1 MAQNSSVKKM
11 ISTGGFIA
19 LTGSMVATVYGY
31 PAFASSGFAL
41 VFYLLL
47 AGIFFFLPTALISAE
62 MATGEGW
69 QLGGV
74 YKWVGTAFGSRWG
87 FAAIFFQW
95 FQITIGFVTMLYFIV
110 GALSYLFDTP
120 IINENQLYKF
130 LCVMIIF
137 WIVTYLNLRGAGFI
151 SKLTSISFSA
161 GVILPAL
168 LLIVMAIIYT
178 AQGNKIAVTMDWGTF
193 IPDFTK
199 IKTIVILV
207 AFMLS
212 YLGIEAS
219 AVHVN
224 ELDNAKKNY
233 PIAIMILA
241 FGAIV
246 MNIFGALSVGFVVPV
261 DKIQL
266 NAGIMQAFEHYL
278 TMYHV
283 KWLIPV
289 SAFLLALGAFGEVAA
304 WVSGPIKGLQA
315 TAMDGLLPERF
326 KKVNKNGVSVS
337 LIILQGVVVSIWA
350 ALLTFGGTGGN
361 LSFLLAM
368 ALTVVSYLTMYILLY
383 FAYYRLKSKHGDVPR
398 AYVVPGGNFGRFII
412 PFLGLLM
419 SVGAFIIAFFPPSSI
434 ADADVKSYEM
444 ILIIGF
450 VVIFFLPHIIYHF
463 RPIKK
468 QKAN

>member
-1 MAQNSSVKKM
+1 MTQHTTTKKM
-11 ISTGGFIA
+11 ITTGGFIA
-19 LTGSMVATVYGY
+19 LSGSMVATVYGY

-47 AGIFFFLPTALISAE
+47 AGVFFFLPTALISAE
-62 MATGEGW
+62 MATGDGW
-69 QLGGV
+69 QEGGV
-74 YKWVGTAFGSRWG
+74 YKWVGTAFGPRWG

-95 FQITIGFVTMLYFIV
+95 FQITIGFITMLYFII
-110 GALSYLFDTP
+110 GSLSYMIDMP
-120 IINENQLYKF
+120 ILNTDPLYKF
-130 LCVMIIF
+130 LGVLLMF
-137 WIVTYLNLRGAGFI
+137 WIITYLNLKGAGFVT
-151 SKLTSISFSA
+151 KLTKISFTA
-161 GVILPAL
+161 GIILPAL

-178 AQGNKIAVTMDWGTF
+178 IEGNKIEVAMNWDTF

-224 ELDNAKKNY
+224 ELENAKKNY

-246 MNIFGALSVGFVVPV
+246 MNIFGALSVGFVVPM
-261 DKIQL
+261 DKIEL
-266 NAGIMQAFEHYL
+266 NVGIMQAFEHYL
-278 TMYHV
+278 TLYHI
-283 KWLIPV
+283 KWLLPIT
-289 SAFLLALGAFGEVAA
+289 AFLLALGAFGEVAA
-304 WVSGPIKGLQA
+304 WVSGPIKGLQK
-315 TAMDGLLPERF
+315 TAEDGLLPTRF
-326 KKVNKNGVSVS
+326 KKLNKNGISVS
-337 LIILQGVVVSIWA
+337 LVIAQGIIVSIWA

-368 ALTVVSYLTMYILLY
+368 ALTVVSYLAMYILLY

-398 AYVVPGGNFGRFII
+398 AYVVPGGSFGRFII
-412 PFLGLLM
+412 PFLGLIM
-419 SVGAFIIAFFPPSSI
+419 SIGAFIIAFFPPSTIS
-434 ADADVKSYEM
+434 DADIKSYEM

-450 VVIFFLPHIIYHF
+450 IVIFFLPHIIYHF
-463 RPIKK
+463 RPNKK
-468 QKAN
+468 TAK

>member
-1 MAQNSSVKKM
+1 MTQNSTAKKM
-11 ISTGGFIA
+11 ITTGGFIA

-69 QLGGV
+69 QRGGV
-74 YKWVGTAFGSRWG
+74 YKWAGTAFGPRWG

-120 IINENQLYKF
+120 IINTSQLYKF
-130 LCVMIIF
+130 IIIMALF
-137 WIVTYLNLRGAGFI
+137 WIVTWLNLKGAGFI
-151 SKLTSISFSA
+151 SKLTSYSFSA
-161 GVILPAL
+161 GVILPAA

-178 AQGNKIAVTMDWGTF
+178 AEGNKIAVTMDWGTF
-193 IPDFTK
+193 FPDFTK
-199 IKTIVILV
+199 IKTLVILV

-233 PIAIMILA
+233 PIAVMILA

-246 MNIFGALSVGFVVPV
+246 LNIFGSLSVGFVVPV
-261 DKIQL
+261 DKIEL

-278 TMYHV
+278 NLYHIS
-283 KWLIPV
+283 WLIPI

-315 TAMDGLLPERF
+315 TAMDGLLPTRF

-337 LIILQGVVVSIWA
+337 LVVVQGIIVSIWA

-383 FAYYRLKSKHGDVPR
+383 FTYFKLKSKHGEVPR

-412 PFLGLLM
+412 PLLGLLM
-419 SVGAFIIAFFPPSSI
+419 SVGAFIIAFFPPASI
-434 ADADVKSYEM
+434 KATEVRTYET

-463 RPIKK
+463 RPNKK
-468 QKAN
+468 QE

>member
-1 MAQNSSVKKM
+1 MVQNSTTKKM
-11 ISTGGFIA
+11 ITTGGFIA
-19 LTGSMVATVYGY
+19 LSGSMVATVYGY

-62 MATGEGW
+62 MATGDGW
-69 QLGGV
+69 QDGGV
-74 YKWVGTAFGSRWG
+74 YKWVGTAFGPRWG

-95 FQITIGFVTMLYFIV
+95 FQITIGFITMLYFII
-110 GALSYLFDTP
+110 GSISYMIDVP
-120 IINENQLYKF
+120 IINTDPLYKF
-130 LCVMIIF
+130 LGVLVMF
-137 WIVTYLNLRGAGFI
+137 WFVTYLNLKGAGFI
-151 SKLTSISFSA
+151 TKLTKISFTA
-161 GVILPAL
+161 GIILPAL
-168 LLIVMAIIYT
+168 LLIVMAIVYT
-178 AQGNKIAVTMDWGTF
+178 IDGNKIEIEMNWGTF

-266 NAGIMQAFEHYL
+266 NVGIMQAFEHYL
-278 TMYHV
+278 ILYHI
-283 KWLIPV
+283 KWMLPV
-289 SAFLLALGAFGEVAA
+289 TAFLLALGAFGEVAA

-315 TAMDGLLPERF
+315 TAMDGLLPAKF
-326 KKVNKNGVSVS
+326 KKVNENGVSVS
-337 LIILQGVVVSIWA
+337 LVIAQGIIVSIWA

-383 FAYYRLKSKHGDVPR
+383 FTYYRLKSKHGDVPR
-398 AYVVPGGNFGRFII
+398 AYVVPGGSFGRFII

-419 SVGAFIIAFFPPSSI
+419 SAGAFIIAFFPPSTIKDSEI
-434 ADADVKSYEM
+434 KSYEM

-463 RPIKK
+463 RPNKK
-468 QKAN
+468 VEK

>member
-1 MAQNSSVKKM
+1 MTQNSTTKKM
-11 ISTGGFIA
+11 ITTGGFIA
-19 LTGSMVATVYGY
+19 LSGSMVATVYGY

-69 QLGGV
+69 QDGGV
-74 YKWVGTAFGSRWG
+74 YKWVGTAFGPRWG

-95 FQITIGFVTMLYFIV
+95 FQITIGFITMLYFIV
-110 GALSYLFDTP
+110 GSLSYMIDMPVLNTDP
-120 IINENQLYKF
+120 VYKF
-130 LCVMIIF
+130 LGVMILF
-137 WIVTYLNLRGAGFI
+137 WIITYLNLKGAGFVT
-151 SKLTSISFSA
+151 KLTKISFTA
-161 GVILPAL
+161 GIILPAL
-168 LLIVMAIIYT
+168 LLIIMAIIYT
-178 AQGNKIAVTMDWGTF
+178 IEGNKIEVVMNWNTF
-193 IPDFTK
+193 IPDFTQ

-246 MNIFGALSVGFVVPV
+246 MNIFGALSVGFVVPI
-261 DKIQL
+261 DKIEL
-266 NAGIMQAFEHYL
+266 NVGIMQAFEHYL
-278 TMYHV
+278 SLYHLN
-283 KWLIPV
+283 WMLPV
-289 SAFLLALGAFGEVAA
+289 TAFLLALGAFGEVAA
-304 WVSGPIKGLQA
+304 WVSGPIKGLQN
-315 TAMDGLLPERF
+315 TAEDGLLPTQF
-326 KKVNKNGVSVS
+326 KKLNKNGISVS
-337 LIILQGVVVSIWA
+337 LVIAQGIIVSIWA

-368 ALTVVSYLTMYILLY
+368 ALTVVSYLAMYILLY

-398 AYVVPGGNFGRFII
+398 AYVVPGGSFGRFII
-412 PFLGLLM
+412 PFLGLIM
-419 SVGAFIIAFFPPSSI
+419 SIGAFIIAFFPPSTIS
-434 ADADVKSYEM
+434 DADIKSYEM

-463 RPIKK
+463 RPIKTK
-468 QKAN
+468 K

>member
-1 MAQNSSVKKM
+1 MTQNSTKKM
-11 ISTGGFIA
+11 ITTGGFIA
-19 LTGSMVATVYGY
+19 LSGSMVATVYGY

-69 QLGGV
+69 QDGGV
-74 YKWVGTAFGSRWG
+74 YKWVGTAFGPRWG

-95 FQITIGFVTMLYFIV
+95 FQITIGFITMLYFIV
-110 GALSYLFDTP
+110 GSLSYMLDMPVLNTDP
-120 IINENQLYKF
+120 LYKF
-130 LCVMIIF
+130 LGVLILF
-137 WIVTYLNLRGAGFI
+137 WIVTYLNLKGAGFI
-151 SKLTSISFSA
+151 TKLTKISFTA
-161 GVILPAL
+161 GIILPAL

-178 AQGNKIAVTMDWGTF
+178 IEGNKIQVAMNWDTF

-246 MNIFGALSVGFVVPV
+246 MNIFGALSVGFVVPA
-261 DKIQL
+261 DKIEL
-266 NAGIMQAFEHYL
+266 NVGIMQAFEHYL
-278 TMYHV
+278 ILYHI
-283 KWLIPV
+283 KWMLPV
-289 SAFLLALGAFGEVAA
+289 TAFLLALGAFGEVAA
-304 WVSGPIKGLQA
+304 WVSGPIKGLQK
-315 TAMDGLLPERF
+315 TAEDGLLPARF
-326 KKVNKNGVSVS
+326 KKLNKNGISVS
-337 LIILQGVVVSIWA
+337 LVIAQGIIVSIWA
-350 ALLTFGGTGGN
+350 ALLTFGGAGGN

-398 AYVVPGGNFGRFII
+398 AYVVPGGSFGRFII

-419 SVGAFIIAFFPPSSI
+419 SVGAFIIAFFPPSTIIDSDI
-434 ADADVKSYEM
+434 KSYEM

-450 VVIFFLPHIIYHF
+450 IVIFFLPHIIYHF
-463 RPIKK
+463 RPNKK
-468 QKAN
+468 TVK

>member
-1 MAQNSSVKKM
+1 MAQKTSVTKM
-11 ISTGGFIA
+11 IGVGGFIA

-31 PAFASSGFAL
+31 PTFATSGFAL

-74 YKWVGTAFGSRWG
+74 YKWVGTAFGPRWG
-87 FAAIFFQW
+87 FVAIFLQW

-110 GALSYLFDTP
+110 GALSYLFDAP
-120 IINENQLYKF
+120 LINSNQLYKF
-130 LCVMIIF
+130 LVVIAIF
-137 WIVTYLNLRGAGFI
+137 WFVTYLNLKGAGFI
-151 SKLTSISFSA
+151 SKLTSISFTA
-161 GVILPAL
+161 GIILPAA
-168 LLIVMAIIYT
+168 LLIIMAIIYVI
-178 AQGNKIAVTMDWGTF
+178 QGNTISVTMNWHTL
-193 IPDFTK
+193 IPDFSQV
-199 IKTIVILV
+199 KTLVVLV

-224 ELDNAKKNY
+224 ELSNAKRNY
-233 PIAIMILA
+233 PIAILILA

-246 MNIFGALSVGFVVPV
+246 LNIFGALSVGFVVPV
-261 DKIQL
+261 DKIEL

-278 TMYHV
+278 TLYNI

-304 WVSGPIKGLQA
+304 WVSGPIKGLQT
-315 TAMDGLLPERF
+315 TAMDGLLPTRF
-326 KKVNKNGVSVS
+326 KKINENGVSVS
-337 LIILQGVVVSIWA
+337 LVIAQGIIVTIWA

-361 LSFLLAM
+361 ISFLLAM
-368 ALTVVSYLTMYILLY
+368 ALTVVAYLSMYILLFITY
-383 FAYYRLKSKHGDVPR
+383 FVLRSKHGDVHR
-398 AYVVPGGNFGRFII
+398 DYLVPGGKFGRFII

-419 SVGAFIIAFFPPSSI
+419 TIGAFIISFFPPSSLGASEI
-434 ADADVKSYEM
+434 GSYEM

-450 VVIFFLPHIIYHF
+450 VVIMFLPHIIYHF
-463 RPIKK
+463 RPNKK
-468 QKAN
+468 VTTT

>member
-1 MAQNSSVKKM
+1 MGQNSTTKKM
-11 ISTGGFIA
+11 ITTGGFIA
-19 LTGSMVATVYGY
+19 LSGSMVATVYGY

-62 MATGEGW
+62 MATGDGW
-69 QLGGV
+69 QDGGV
-74 YKWVGTAFGSRWG
+74 YKWVGTAFGPRWG

-95 FQITIGFVTMLYFIV
+95 FQITIGFITMLYFIT
-110 GALSYLFDTP
+110 GALSYLFDAP
-120 IINENQLYKF
+120 VINENQLYKF
-130 LCVMIIF
+130 LIVMALF
-137 WIVTYLNLRGAGFI
+137 WVITYLNLKGAGFI
-151 SKLTSISFSA
+151 SKITKISFSA
-161 GVILPAL
+161 GIILPAL

-178 AQGNKIAVTMDWGTF
+178 IGGNKIEVAMNWDTF

-246 MNIFGALSVGFVVPV
+246 MNIFGALSVGFVVPI
-261 DKIQL
+261 DKIEL
-266 NAGIMQAFEHYL
+266 NVGIMQAFEHYL
-278 TMYHV
+278 NLYHL
-283 KWLIPV
+283 KWMLPV
-289 SAFLLALGAFGEVAA
+289 TAFLLALGAFGEVAA
-304 WVSGPIKGLQA
+304 WVSGPIKGLQN
-315 TAMDGLLPERF
+315 TAEDGLLPVRF
-326 KKVNKNGVSVS
+326 KKLNKNGISVS
-337 LIILQGVVVSIWA
+337 LVIAQGIIVSIWA

-383 FAYYRLKSKHGDVPR
+383 FTYFRLKSKHGDVPR

-412 PFLGLLM
+412 PLLGLLM
-419 SVGAFIIAFFPPSSI
+419 SVGAFIIAFFPPSTIEDSQI
-434 ADADVKSYEM
+434 KSYEL

-450 VVIFFLPHIIYHF
+450 IVIFFLPHIIYHF
-463 RPIKK
+463 RPNKK
-468 QKAN
+468 VKT

>member
-1 MAQNSSVKKM
+1 MTQNSTTKKM
-11 ISTGGFIA
+11 ITTGGFIA

-69 QLGGV
+69 QQGGV
-74 YKWVGTAFGSRWG
+74 YKWAGTAFGPRWG

-110 GALSYLFDTP
+110 GALSYLFDAP
-120 IINENQLYKF
+120 IINTSQVYKF
-130 LCVMIIF
+130 LVIMAVF
-137 WIVTYLNLRGAGFI
+137 WLVTFLNLKGAGFI
-151 SKLTSISFSA
+151 SKLTTYSFSA
-161 GVILPAL
+161 GVILPAV
-168 LLIVMAIIYT
+168 LLIVMAVIYT
-178 AQGNKIAVTMDWGTF
+178 VQGNKIEVIMDWNTF

-246 MNIFGALSVGFVVPV
+246 LNIFGSLSVGFVVPV
-261 DKIQL
+261 DKIEL

-278 TMYHV
+278 GLYHI

-315 TAMDGLLPERF
+315 TAMDGLLPARF
-326 KKVNKNGVSVS
+326 KKLNENGVSTSLIVVQGIIVS
-337 LIILQGVVVSIWA
+337 LWA

-383 FAYYRLKSKHGDVPR
+383 FTYFRLRHKHGEVAR
-398 AYVVPGGNFGRFII
+398 AYVVPGGKFGRTII
-412 PFLGLLM
+412 PLLGLLM
-419 SVGAFIIAFFPPSSI
+419 SIGAFIIAFFPPSTIKSS
-434 ADADVKSYEM
+434 DVGSYET

-463 RPIKK
+463 RPNKK
-468 QKAN
+468 L

>member
-1 MAQNSSVKKM
+1 MEQKSTTKKM
-11 ISTGGFIA
+11 ITTGGFIA

-31 PAFASSGFAL
+31 PAFATSGFAL

-74 YKWVGTAFGSRWG
+74 YKWVSTAFGDRWG

-95 FQITIGFVTMLYFIV
+95 FQITIGFITMLYFIV
-110 GALSYLFDTP
+110 GALSYLFEAP
-120 IINENQLYKF
+120 VINENQLYKF
-130 LCVMIIF
+130 LIVMALF
-137 WIVTYLNLRGAGFI
+137 WSVTYLNLKGTDFI

-161 GVILPAL
+161 GVILPAV
-168 LLIVMAIIYT
+168 LLIAMAVIYT
-178 AQGNKIAVTMDWGTF
+178 VQGNKIEITMDWNTF
-193 IPDFTK
+193 IPDFSQ

-233 PIAIMILA
+233 PIVIMILA

-246 MNIFGALSVGFVVPV
+246 MNIFGALSVGIVVPV
-261 DKIQL
+261 DKIEL

-278 TMYHV
+278 TLYHV

-289 SAFLLALGAFGEVAA
+289 SALLLALGAFGEVAA

-315 TAMDGLLPERF
+315 TAEDGLLPARF
-326 KKVNKNGVSVS
+326 KKLNKNGVSVS
-337 LIILQGVVVSIWA
+337 LIVLQGVVVSIWA

-368 ALTVVSYLTMYILLY
+368 ALTVTSYLVMYILLY
-383 FAYYRLKSKHGDVPR
+383 FTYFELKNKHGEVPR
-398 AYVVPGGNFGRFII
+398 AYVVPGGNFGRTII
-412 PFLGLLM
+412 PLLGLIM
-419 SVGAFIIAFFPPSSI
+419 SIGAFIIAFFPPSTIQDSDI
-434 ADADVKSYEM
+434 GTYET

-450 VVIFFLPHIIYHF
+450 IVIFFLPHIIFHF
-463 RPIKK
+463 RPNKNIKS
-468 QKAN
+468 